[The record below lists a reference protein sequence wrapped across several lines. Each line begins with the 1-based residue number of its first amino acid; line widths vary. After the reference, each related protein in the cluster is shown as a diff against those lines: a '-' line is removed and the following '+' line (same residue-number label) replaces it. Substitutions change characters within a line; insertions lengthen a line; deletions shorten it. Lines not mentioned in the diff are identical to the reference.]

1 MIALAVSSIAA
12 IVSLGLA
19 ASTGAAAVRT
29 VVIQTDSP
37 SNANY
42 SSQARALLD
51 SADGLRERDMIVLSI
66 IGTETAKVLVGPER
80 QPRQQ
85 LPPAPNDPSRTG
97 FYVTLIGKDGLQK
110 FGSDKPV
117 DPQLLFSLVDSM
129 PMRRK
134 EMLQTRTSSD
144 AVHRVHHAFQ
154 PGHQSTFDRD

>member
-1 MIALAVSSIAA
+1 MIALSVASIAA
-12 IVSLGLA
+12 IVCLGLA
-19 ASTGAAAVRT
+19 GAAAVRT
-29 VVIQTDSP
+29 VVIHADSS

-51 SADGLRERDMIVLSI
+51 SADGLRKRDMIVLSI
-66 IGTETAKVLVGPER
+66 IGTEMAKVLVGPER

-85 LPPAPNDPSRTG
+85 LLPAPNDPSRTG

-129 PMRRK
+129 PKRRQ
-134 EMLQTRTSSD
+134 EMLRTRTSSD

-154 PGHQSTFDRD
+154 PGHESTSDRD